1 MKKGIALL
9 SVAAA
14 PFASAMKMDTPTVY
28 GKVNKVIA
36 YTDQED
42 IHSRKSMDGVTDVAN
57 SETRMGVK
65 GAVKHEGHE
74 IKYKVELGINST
86 YTDNNTTTERIRIRQ
101 AMVGMKSKVGT
112 FKFGQTYTVL
122 AKQVSKSDPL
132 SSTVAG
138 VNGTDQSIRID
149 QAKSDVGFDYRSR
162 KDLVAYSTPSLHGL
176 KYSVSFDRNDDNS
189 NDVGTGAYGAGNWE
203 HLLQFHRDFGGLDM
217 EIYLGYHKWDESNK
231 GDQSNMVYGANL
243 GYGNFGFNFGLS
255 QAEEE
260 NKTTPVVKE
269 EIDRMFAG
277 LTYSMKKNTFSF
289 TYQTRE
295 DKNQGNVN
303 GTNFDYTQMAFG
315 INHKCTKHVSLN
327 LTALKYEVENK
338 TADVTGTAKTS
349 TENDATLV
357 ALGMQVKF

>member
-1 MKKGIALL
+1 MKKGITLL
-9 SVAAA
+9 AVVAA
-14 PFASAMKMDTPTVY
+14 PFASAMNAEMPTVY

-42 IHSRKSMDGVTDVAN
+42 VHGRKTMDGVTDVAN

-65 GAVKHEGHE
+65 GSVKHEGHE
-74 IKYKVELGINST
+74 VKYKVELGINST
-86 YTDNNTTTERIRIRQ
+86 YTDNGNTTDRIRIRQ
-101 AMVGMKSKVGT
+101 AMIGMKTKAGT
-112 FKFGQTYTVL
+112 LKFGQTYTVL
-122 AKQVSKSDPL
+122 AKQVSNSDPL
-132 SSTVAG
+132 SSTVAAA
-138 VNGTDQSIRID
+138 NGSDQKMRID
-149 QAKSDVGFDYRSR
+149 QAKSDIGFDYRSR

-176 KYSVSFDRNDDNS
+176 KYSVSYDRDDDNS
-189 NDVGTGAYGAGNWE
+189 NDPGTGSYGAGNWE
-203 HLLQFHRDFGGLDM
+203 HLLQFKRDFSGLDM
-217 EIYLGYHKWDESNK
+217 ELYLGYHKWDEASM

-243 GYGNFGFNFGLS
+243 GYGNFGFNFGMS

-260 NKTTPVVKE
+260 SKSTPVVTA

-277 LTYSMKKNTFSF
+277 LTYNMGKNTFAF

-295 DKNQGNVN
+295 DKNQGNVT

-315 INHKCTKHVSLN
+315 INHKCSKHVSLN

-338 TADVTGTAKTS
+338 TAGATNKAL
-349 TENDATLV
+349 ENDATQV